1 MATRIE
7 LGDLFN
13 PFSDQSES
21 QVRTSVGLRALML
34 GMLVMALVVFL
45 VVLNLYGSVAEV
57 SGVVRGIFAREQVR
71 AGYNWVGGAA
81 GAHTGFMSET
91 SDPLLGGTS
100 HGQGQA
106 VRLDDPRR
114 ERLVPGYKS
123 WPSPTE
129 SVPRQWEF
137 SSSPCDIPAPSNANS
152 NAPMRATNAN
162 ARAGREGLSAVW
174 KNSNERMVSSN
185 QNGGSAFSN
194 RNSMKN
200 GRERMKQ
207 EADLADILHGM

>member
-1 MATRIE
+1 MTTRIE

-13 PFSDQSES
+13 PFSDQSDS
-21 QVRTSVGLRALML
+21 QVRTSVGLRVLML
-34 GMLVMALVVFL
+34 GMLIMAIVVFL
-45 VVLNLYGSVAEV
+45 VVLNLYGSVSEV
-57 SGVVRGIFAREQVR
+57 SGVVRGVFAREQVR
-71 AGYNWVGGAA
+71 AGYNWMGGAA

-106 VRLDDPRR
+106 VRLDYAR
-114 ERLVPGYKS
+114 ERLVPGNKS
-123 WPSPTE
+123 WPTPTE

-137 SSSPCDIPAPSNANS
+137 SSSPCDLPTP
-152 NAPMRATNAN
+152 AN
-162 ARAGREGLSAVW
+162 AGNGNSTGVGNRSGREGLSAVW

-185 QNGGSAFSN
+185 QNGGSAFAN

-207 EADLADILHGM
+207 EANLMDILHGQ